1 MLSGYI
7 QLKKHVEKR
16 RYWKK
21 KCFFQY
27 RDVKQKEIIVKYKSA
42 NCFAEDV
49 IITFP
54 SSRKSI
60 YNPLSVIFA

>member
-1 MLSGYI
+1 ML
-7 QLKKHVEKR
+7 EKGDIE
-16 RYWKK
+16 KK
-21 KCFFQY
+21 KRFFQH
-27 RDVKQKEIIVKYKSA
+27 RDVKQKGIIVKYKSA